1 MPPARANT
9 SKKLVVST
17 PQARKRKDHLKSL
30 ALNKQ
35 NEARG
40 ARLQAQLDSWFEEF
54 DTDGDQQ
61 FNREELA
68 KLLAHLNPGAP
79 PTDEQIDRV
88 MLDATAV
95 WSNAPATRPSKGIY
109 DSGGRRT
116 IMAGDVEGTIH
127 RDKLSAVVKKYSAF
141 VKEQAR
147 IDAIFDKF
155 DEDNSG
161 SLVSLS
167 PAVPAIARPGARV
180 AHPPEPVRVRVG
192 GRTGRSCCR

>member
-1 MPPARANT
+1 
-9 SKKLVVST
+9 
-17 PQARKRKDHLKSL
+17 
-30 ALNKQ
+30 
-35 NEARG
+35 
-40 ARLQAQLDSWFEEF
+40 
-54 DTDGDQQ
+54 
-61 FNREELA
+61 
-68 KLLAHLNPGAP
+68 
-79 PTDEQIDRV
+79 
-88 MLDATAV
+88 
-95 WSNAPATRPSKGIY
+95 
-109 DSGGRRT
+109 
-116 IMAGDVEGTIH
+116 MAGDVEGTIH